1 MEKLPEIK
9 INQLKA
15 RKPKKNTE
23 ISLTTFATMRNSKCT
38 DTLTGLNHIM
48 QMSLDLIIIKRF
60 NLIMIRQPYK
70 DDIGK
75 I

>member
-1 MEKLPEIK
+1 MAKLPEIK

-15 RKPKKNTE
+15 RKPKNTE

-48 QMSLDLIIIKRF
+48 QMSSDLILTERF
-60 NLIMIRQPYK
+60 NLNI
-70 DDIGK
+70 
-75 I
+75 

>member
-1 MEKLPEIK
+1 MAKLPEIK

-15 RKPKKNTE
+15 RKPKNTE

-48 QMSLDLIIIKRF
+48 QMSSDLIITERF
-60 NLIMIRQPYK
+60 N
-70 DDIGK
+70 
-75 I
+75 

>member
-15 RKPKKNTE
+15 RKAQKHRN
-23 ISLTTFATMRNSKCT
+23 SLTAFATMRNSKCT

-48 QMSLDLIIIKRF
+48 QMSSDLISTERF
-60 NLIMIRQPYK
+60 NLNI
-70 DDIGK
+70 
-75 I
+75 

>member
-15 RKPKKNTE
+15 RKPKNTE
-23 ISLTTFATMRNSKCT
+23 ISLTTFATMRTSKCT

-48 QMSLDLIIIKRF
+48 QMSSHLLITERF
-60 NLIMIRQPYK
+60 NLNI
-70 DDIGK
+70 
-75 I
+75 